1 LLALRANEKDERDKK
16 DEKQNQDAAFLGPHP
31 YGGRGPSAPVAAQV
45 ETRTPLVRC
54 ELIAGADASYGRF
67 SSTFYASVVVLRMSD
82 LTIVETQEAVR
93 EAPFPYIPGLLSFRE
108 APVLLDAFAKLESE
122 PDVVMLDGQGLAHP
136 RRLGLACHVGLWLDR
151 PCLGC
156 AKSRLTGKFKE
167 PGPKAGAVSPLTDED
182 EVIGQVVRTKNN
194 VKPVF
199 VSVGHKIDLRSA
211 VEVVLATCRGYR
223 IPEPTRQAHL
233 HVNALR
239 RKAAC
244 GEQAG
249 GI

>member
-1 LLALRANEKDERDKK
+1 VALQRQLA
-16 DEKQNQDAAFLGPHP
+16 
-31 YGGRGPSAPVAAQV
+31 SQV

-54 ELIAGADASYGRF
+54 ELVAGADVSYGRF
-67 SSTFYASVVVLRMSD
+67 SSTFHASVVVLRMSD
-82 LTIVETQEAVR
+82 LSIVETQGAVG

-108 APVLLDAFAKLESE
+108 APVVLNAFAKLESE

-136 RRLGLACHVGLWLDR
+136 RRLGLACHVGLWLDL

-156 AKSRLTGKFKE
+156 AKSRLTGTFKE
-167 PGPKAGAVSPLTDED
+167 PGLKAGSVSPLVDDD
-182 EVIGQVVRTKNN
+182 EVIGQVVRTKDK

-199 VSVGHKIDLRSA
+199 VSAGHKIDSRSA

-244 GEQAG
+244 GEG
-249 GI
+249 GTGL